1 MRYLVTFLLTLLLV
15 TPCLAGKAV
24 YPEMMFIL
32 DASGSMWGK
41 IGAETKIEAARR
53 VMKEAI
59 PALPEEVK
67 VGLTAYGHNRKGDCN
82 DIEVLVPV
90 GSGDRNDLLTKVEA
104 IKPKGKTPI
113 AGSLR
118 KVTDLLKNKEEET
131 TVVLVSDGEETCDDD
146 PCGAV
151 KKLKESGL
159 NFVLHVVGYGVNAQQ
174 KEQLSCL
181 AEAGGGRYFEAADG
195 NALLDA
201 LTTVSREVEKKVEKA
216 KVTVKKAATG
226 LGKLQVTIPEAG
238 LVSLNTLKL
247 VRKKDNKTLRT
258 VKGPRADATYPLLS
272 GEYEL
277 VAGYANSNYKP
288 DSEVSLGI
296 WNVKGGETTTVSL
309 GLMTINIAD
318 SLKEMPTGA
327 VIITGAVNGFKLITA
342 NNDNPYYL
350 YTPKPLPPGDYTLNV
365 HYRLNYLYKNTPDTP
380 VVLAGPVT
388 IESGKNATLTL
399 DSGIRLK
406 KAAEPSVTGWEL
418 KNGEGKTMIKIG
430 RAFNGDW
437 PLWKVYGVMPGS
449 YQLNVLLEGMS
460 EPLPVAEALEIKA
473 GELLEFDTGL

>member
-174 KEQLSCL
+174 KEQLSFW
-181 AEAGGGRYFEAADG
+181 EFF
-195 NALLDA
+195 
-201 LTTVSREVEKKVEKA
+201 
-216 KVTVKKAATG
+216 
-226 LGKLQVTIPEAG
+226 IP
-238 LVSLNTLKL
+238 LF
-247 VRKKDNKTLRT
+247 
-258 VKGPRADATYPLLS
+258 
-272 GEYEL
+272 
-277 VAGYANSNYKP
+277 
-288 DSEVSLGI
+288 
-296 WNVKGGETTTVSL
+296 W
-309 GLMTINIAD
+309 
-318 SLKEMPTGA
+318 
-327 VIITGAVNGFKLITA
+327 
-342 NNDNPYYL
+342 
-350 YTPKPLPPGDYTLNV
+350 
-365 HYRLNYLYKNTPDTP
+365 
-380 VVLAGPVT
+380 
-388 IESGKNATLTL
+388 
-399 DSGIRLK
+399 
-406 KAAEPSVTGWEL
+406 
-418 KNGEGKTMIKIG
+418 
-430 RAFNGDW
+430 
-437 PLWKVYGVMPGS
+437 
-449 YQLNVLLEGMS
+449 
-460 EPLPVAEALEIKA
+460 
-473 GELLEFDTGL
+473 